1 MKVENNLGYDD
12 VRQLVWRIA
21 IPSMLA
27 QLVSVLYNIVDRMY
41 IGNIPEIGDI
51 ALAGVGICG
60 PIVTMIGSFASLIG
74 IGGSPFMSISM
85 GEQNIKRARAI
96 LANCFLMLCICSVVL
111 MVVLFPFREPMLLL
125 FGASQ
130 TILPYANDYYSIY
143 LMGTIFS
150 LLSIGL
156 NQFIICQGFAKI
168 GMTSVLLGAILNI
181 IFDPIFIFLFD
192 MGIKGAAIATVISQM
207 ISCFFILR
215 FLFFADIPVNITF
228 GGYRWSIIKRVL
240 FLGFTPFIIIA
251 IDNVMI
257 IVMNM
262 VLQKYGGPQHGDTL
276 ITCATIAQSFMLVI
290 TMPLGGITGGT
301 QTILSYNYGAKQF
314 QRVKKAQ
321 RVIFLYC
328 IVYTGLMFLLAR
340 IASPLFIRLFT
351 QDEELTRQTMW
362 AIQICTLS
370 IIPLGI
376 QYEIVDGF
384 TAIGQVRW
392 SLPLSFFRKA
402 VYFVSLFIL
411 PMYFE
416 AKSAFYAEPISDFI
430 GPIVSVLVYIF
441 MTKRIFHSQ
450 SEMD

>member
-1 MKVENNLGYDD
+1 M
-12 VRQLVWRIA
+12 
-21 IPSMLA
+21 
-27 QLVSVLYNIVDRMY
+27 
-41 IGNIPEIGDI
+41 
-51 ALAGVGICG
+51 
-60 PIVTMIGSFASLIG
+60 
-74 IGGSPFMSISM
+74 
-85 GEQNIKRARAI
+85 
-96 LANCFLMLCICSVVL
+96 
-111 MVVLFPFREPMLLL
+111 
-125 FGASQ
+125 
-130 TILPYANDYYSIY
+130 
-143 LMGTIFS
+143 
-150 LLSIGL
+150 
-156 NQFIICQGFAKI
+156 
-168 GMTSVLLGAILNI
+168 
-181 IFDPIFIFLFD
+181 
-192 MGIKGAAIATVISQM
+192 
-207 ISCFFILR
+207 
-215 FLFFADIPVNITF
+215 NITF
-228 GGYRWSIIKRVL
+228 GEYRWSIIKRVL

-276 ITCATIAQSFMLVI
+276 ITCATIAQSFMLVV

-351 QDEELTRQTMW
+351 QDEELTKQTMW

-450 SEMD
+450 SEID